1 MKTFIQL
8 IIGVAICVAIA
19 VLLRIDPGVE
29 YRWFM
34 GAVHGFLLVPNFIVS
49 IFDGSWL
56 IKAPIH
62 TQMYNIDW
70 WVCGVLDIIY
80 WIWAIAGA
88 VVAMVKGR

>member
-8 IIGVAICVAIA
+8 IIGIAICVAIA

-29 YRWFM
+29 YGWFM

-80 WIWAIAGA
+80 WIWVIAGA

>member
-29 YRWFM
+29 YGWFM

-88 VVAMVKGR
+88 VVAMEKGR

>member
-19 VLLRIDPGVE
+19 VLLRIDPQVE
-29 YRWFM
+29 YGWFM